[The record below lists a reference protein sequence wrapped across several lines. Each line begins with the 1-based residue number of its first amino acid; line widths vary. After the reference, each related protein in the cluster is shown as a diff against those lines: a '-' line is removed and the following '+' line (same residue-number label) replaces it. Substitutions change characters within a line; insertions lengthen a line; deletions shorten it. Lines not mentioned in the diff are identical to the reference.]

1 MVALGFEPEAA
12 KAALRKHKNDVQSAV
27 DELIKYNG
35 VLPYSTDESS
45 SSSSGSGELS
55 VIIIFFIHV
64 VYNIVDVPLSSWL
77 LLFFSTKAFFFFI
90 HSL

>member
-64 VYNIVDVPLSSWL
+64 VYNIVDFPLSSWL
-77 LLFFSTKAFFFFI
+77 LLF
-90 HSL
+90 